1 MKEQSETDNV
11 KQDVKFQR
19 NIRYEYYQSREK
31 MNVSVLAK
39 NMRPEDVEVIML
51 PTHLTVRLQLGE
63 GIQETV
69 IDKDLF
75 AAVDVEKSTF
85 EIRKPKV
92 EIILHKQ
99 QPDMWPTL
107 EGDGRAS
114 YLKAIATA
122 EIESSSR
129 PKPYASQRDW
139 DSLGSQISKE
149 LEAEKPEGEAALQK
163 VFNNSIYFY
172 LYISCC

>member
-1 MKEQSETDNV
+1 MDKNPQTGSLNQEM
-11 KQDVKFQR
+11 KFQR
-19 NIRYEYYQSREK
+19 NIRYEYYQSKEK

-39 NMRPEDVEVIML
+39 NMRPEDVEVIIS
-51 PTHLTVRLQLGE
+51 PAHLLVRLRLGG
-63 GIQETV
+63 GIEETV

-75 AAVDVEKSTF
+75 AEVEVDKCRF
-85 EIRKPKV
+85 EVRKPKV
-92 EIILHKQ
+92 EIILQKLH
-99 QPDMWPTL
+99 PDMWPSL

-122 EIESSSR
+122 EVDSTSR

-139 DSLGSQISKE
+139 DSLGTQISKE

-163 VFNNSIYFY
+163 VTV
-172 LYISCC
+172 